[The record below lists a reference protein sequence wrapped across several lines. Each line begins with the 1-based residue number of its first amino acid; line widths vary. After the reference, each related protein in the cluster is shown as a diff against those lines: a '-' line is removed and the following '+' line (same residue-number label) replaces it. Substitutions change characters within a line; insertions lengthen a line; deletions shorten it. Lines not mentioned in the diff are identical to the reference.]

1 MRPREGYVN
10 QINDKDEVI
19 KMRASVQIIGL
30 VSMLILG
37 IFLGIDSA
45 EKNMQKMQGIEGV
58 SRAFQITPVDGKIEI
73 SVLGQTVETKNL
85 VPNIVQEPVRE
96 VKETIQPESV
106 QPEPGQP
113 ESGRLATFNNGV
125 GVHFRDTMRKVAEI
139 LLSWAK

>member
-1 MRPREGYVN
+1 MRPREGKVN

-19 KMRASVQIIGL
+19 QMRASVQMIGL

-58 SRAFQITPVDGKIEI
+58 SRAIQITPVDGKIEI
-73 SVLGQTVETKNL
+73 SVLGQTMETKNP

-96 VKETIQPESV
+96 VKETIQPES
-106 QPEPGQP
+106 GQP